1 MKSTRSSH
9 AALTISSAGIPTRTR
24 ISICAGVTPCFCSSE
39 RAFHRISSA
48 WARWSGVT
56 VKGWRGPAY
65 MPGEGEI
72 MEGRGITLRRTCR
85 VAGEMVES
93 TPSNMRLFM
102 ARTSTGYAVLVKTP
116 PVLRFGQID
125 MFSYMH
131 SIYAFG
137 TDSKHIP
144 RQQDRML
151 SSDAPGIAKDVTYD
165 TSTL

>member
-1 MKSTRSSH
+1 MNSLIVS
-9 AALTISSAGIPTRTR
+9 
-24 ISICAGVTPCFCSSE
+24 
-39 RAFHRISSA
+39 RA
-48 WARWSGVT
+48 
-56 VKGWRGPAY
+56 
-65 MPGEGEI
+65 
-72 MEGRGITLRRTCR
+72 CR

-144 RQQDRML
+144 RQQNRML

-165 TSTL
+165 TSTLWRCLYTIDTIQRTLIYIQKDIL